1 MKLIKFLLI
10 LYFLNIL
17 SISHSQDII
26 SLVVINNE
34 IITNYDLNLELKRKK
49 ILEKKEINETEAKET
64 LQQLIDEKIK
74 FLEVEKKD
82 ITINNNAIKSRLNEI
97 IEKNNL
103 QNINQE
109 LKLYIQNKISLNL
122 RWNKLI
128 NNKFQRQIEININEV
143 NEIMKSRNIDQKN
156 FDKIVNQ
163 EKNKKLNIF
172 SKIYLNEI
180 KKEFLIKRFI

>member
-17 SISHSQDII
+17 SISYSQDII

-74 FLEVEKKD
+74 FLEVEKKN

-103 QNINQE
+103 KNIN
-109 LKLYIQNKISLNL
+109 K
-122 RWNKLI
+122 
-128 NNKFQRQIEININEV
+128 
-143 NEIMKSRNIDQKN
+143 
-156 FDKIVNQ
+156 
-163 EKNKKLNIF
+163 
-172 SKIYLNEI
+172 
-180 KKEFLIKRFI
+180 